1 MDIDGLLDAFEEMI
15 GKYPD
20 LPVRETTQLLRQH
33 LPKFDIQDEAMIEA
47 LLIDRNK
54 ILEKSFIESVEN
66 YLKNTGLENNQSD
79 FLKSEEGQKAVIE
92 IFLSVLQNLVDYL
105 YHVLLTKQF
114 GG

>member
-1 MDIDGLLDAFEEMI
+1 MDIDGLLDAFGKMI
-15 GKYPD
+15 GRYPD
-20 LPVRETTQLLRQH
+20 LPVRETKQLLMQH
-33 LPKFDIQDEAMIEA
+33 LPKFDTQDEAMIEA
-47 LLIDRNK
+47 LLVDRNK
-54 ILEKSFIESVEN
+54 LLEKSFIESVEN
-66 YLKNTGLENNQSD
+66 YLKNRGLENNLSD

>member
-1 MDIDGLLDAFEEMI
+1 MDTDSLLDAFEKML

-20 LPVRETTQLLRQH
+20 LPVRETKQLLRQH
-33 LPKFDIQDEAMIEA
+33 LPKFDTQDEAIIEA
-47 LLIDRNK
+47 LLRDRDK